1 MGWANESIEPEQR
14 DAVDAVAA
22 RLTAARA
29 PVRVVSSPLARAR
42 ETAAPFAAAL
52 SVDLETDVRLGE
64 LHQGPWQGLVEP
76 EVARR
81 WPLEWS
87 VWRTAPERLELNGRE
102 TLTALYAR
110 VADAFDDL
118 MRSSDATTVAFTHDA
133 VVRAAVAW
141 TLRVGAATYRHIDVA
156 NCSITTIHASTSGPR
171 LVGLNDTSNLPGS
184 ER

>member
-22 RLTAARA
+22 RLTTARA
-29 PVRVVSSPLARAR
+29 PVRVVSSPLSRAR

-81 WPLEWS
+81 
-87 VWRTAPERLELNGRE
+87 
-102 TLTALYAR
+102 
-110 VADAFDDL
+110 
-118 MRSSDATTVAFTHDA
+118 
-133 VVRAAVAW
+133 
-141 TLRVGAATYRHIDVA
+141 
-156 NCSITTIHASTSGPR
+156 
-171 LVGLNDTSNLPGS
+171 
-184 ER
+184 